1 MNWQFWKRDSKDA
14 AARREI
20 EALRRAN
27 TNAQAR
33 IMALEKENAEAWEVL
48 AFLWSQ
54 QECPDTA
61 FFARLRFMLSPLAD
75 KLKRLT
81 EMRKEPRR

>member
-1 MNWQFWKRDSKDA
+1 MNWRFWKRENA
-14 AARREI
+14 AEVMRREI

-33 IMALEKENAEAWEVL
+33 LMALEKENTEAWEVL

-54 QECPDTA
+54 QESPDTA

>member
-1 MNWQFWKRDSKDA
+1 
-14 AARREI
+14 
-20 EALRRAN
+20 
-27 TNAQAR
+27 
-33 IMALEKENAEAWEVL
+33 MALEKENAEAWEVL

-54 QECPDTA
+54 QESPDTA